1 MRAQLLIEVAR
12 KQTKELEVQMQP
24 QEKGVKAEEPVMLNL
39 VFERRNQATKI
50 PSKCVQIPK
59 ADRLVIDLRNDS
71 SDSSDEDDGVQ
82 SSITALLKSARQT
95 VEEKSSIVPHAL
107 SHLPRNQQE
116 EYQRLKQEI
125 VRRENQKIK
134 QGASKVSPLI
144 QSQSNGLS
152 KMDSASGACIQLP
165 LQQPIVISTHSEKSI
180 NVPSQVDSVPSTDQD
195 MFNCSPINTLELT
208 IPSPIILPHSAS
220 PGSHTKENEKSESIA
235 VNSVKSDG
243 ASVTI
248 PQPTTST
255 RPLDGLK
262 IRSPMKP
269 NESNSPKLIALKQQL
284 LHKKYLAMTV
294 FFVHTYNFYHFIL
307 QARFSVDQRSTEMP
321 IGISGQES
329 ITVAKQQP
337 RS

>member
-24 QEKGVKAEEPVMLNL
+24 EEKDAKAEEPAVPNL
-39 VFERRNQATKI
+39 AFERRNQATKI
-50 PSKCVQIPK
+50 PTKSVHIPK

-125 VRRENQKIK
+125 VRRENRLMK
-134 QGASKVSPLI
+134 QGASKVSPAI
-144 QSQSNGLS
+144 QSQSDGLS
-152 KMDSASGACIQLP
+152 KFDSTSGASTQLL
-165 LQQPIVISTHSEKSI
+165 LQQPVLISTHSEKSV
-180 NVPSQVDSVPSTDQD
+180 NTVPPQVDLVPSTDQE
-195 MFNCSPINTLELT
+195 MLICSPINTLDST
-208 IPSPIILPHSAS
+208 TPSPIVLPHSAS
-220 PGSHTKENEKSESIA
+220 PGSHAKESEKSESIA
-235 VNSVKSDG
+235 INSGKSDG
-243 ASVTI
+243 ASVTR

-255 RPLDGLK
+255 RPLDSLK
-262 IRSPMKP
+262 KTSPMKS

-284 LHKKYLAMTV
+284 LHKKYLAVTV
-294 FFVHTYNFYHFIL
+294 FLVRT
-307 QARFSVDQRSTEMP
+307 
-321 IGISGQES
+321 
-329 ITVAKQQP
+329 
-337 RS
+337 